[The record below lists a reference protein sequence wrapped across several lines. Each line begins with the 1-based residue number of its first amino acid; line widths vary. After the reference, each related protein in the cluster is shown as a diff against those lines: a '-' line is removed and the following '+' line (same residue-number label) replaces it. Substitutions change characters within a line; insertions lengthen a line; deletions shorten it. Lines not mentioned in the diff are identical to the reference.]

1 MLIPPSGIIPSTQPP
16 AQSNATPVMSK
27 TSRSTIQYQ
36 PPFRWSR
43 NPSLTDLR
51 SIRGRLHDSV
61 ASSSSFSFSL
71 STASSGTPGIGY
83 LSGQGLKWLGMQ
95 FLNMFVPLE
104 IRRRRWMVQRVVKRI
119 EEIPA
124 DQRARWLSK
133 KHKIYHVIED
143 ILELSLYVT

>member
-1 MLIPPSGIIPSTQPP
+1 
-16 AQSNATPVMSK
+16 
-27 TSRSTIQYQ
+27 
-36 PPFRWSR
+36 
-43 NPSLTDLR
+43 
-51 SIRGRLHDSV
+51 
-61 ASSSSFSFSL
+61 
-71 STASSGTPGIGY
+71 
-83 LSGQGLKWLGMQ
+83 MQ

-104 IRRRRWMVQRVVKRI
+104 IRRRRWIVQRVVKRI